1 MIFSQENTNIA
12 AALAKSWG
20 ELETP
25 KHNATVKVSLKSGGS
40 YSFDYTDL
48 NGIFEAARKV
58 FKENGISVIQN
69 SYTESTERGP
79 LACVETMFL
88 HSSGEWVKSLP
99 LKFPAAP
106 GMQDFG
112 GQITYMKRYSLSAML
127 GIATEKDDDAN
138 GASGNTYD
146 YSNRQ
151 QGNSSQQSS
160 NRSNIPMP
168 ANAKEAGAIVINFG
182 NKHKGKT
189 LKQIWQ
195 DDISYIQWLAN
206 GEKTDPAIREGIGLM
221 QVAAAQQEAK
231 QKMQQHAV

>member
-12 AALAKSWG
+12 TALAKSWG

-99 LKFPAAP
+99 LKFPAAT

-146 YSNRQ
+146 YSSRQ
-151 QGNSSQQSS
+151 QGGSSQQS
-160 NRSNIPMP
+160 NNNNIPMP
-168 ANAKEAGAIVINFG
+168 TNAQEASAITLSFG
-182 NKHKGKT
+182 KHQGKT
-189 LKQIWQ
+189 LKQIWRE
-195 DDISYIQWLAN
+195 DMSYIQWLAN
-206 GEKTDPAIREGIGLM
+206 GDKTDAAIREGIGMM
-221 QVAAAQQEAK
+221 QVAAAQQEAQ
-231 QKMQQHAV
+231 QKMQQQAV

>member
-12 AALAKSWG
+12 TALAKAWG

-99 LKFPAAP
+99 LKFPAAT

-151 QGNSSQQSS
+151 QGNSTQQSS
-160 NRSNIPMP
+160 NRNNIPMP
-168 ANAKEAGAIVINFG
+168 TNAQEAGAITITFG
-182 NKHKGKT
+182 KHQGKT
-189 LKQIWQ
+189 LKQIWLE
-195 DDISYIQWLAN
+195 DKSYITWLTENA
-206 GEKTDPAIREGIGLM
+206 KDDAIREGIGMM
-221 QVAAAQQEAK
+221 QVATAQK
-231 QKMQQHAV
+231 QAEQMPQPQAV

>member
-12 AALAKSWG
+12 TALAKSWG

-69 SYTESTERGP
+69 SYTESTERGL

-99 LKFPAAP
+99 LKFPAAT

-146 YSNRQ
+146 YSSRQ
-151 QGNSSQQSS
+151 QGGSSQQS
-160 NRSNIPMP
+160 NHNNIPMP
-168 ANAKEAGAIVINFG
+168 TNAQEAGAITLTFG
-182 NKHKGKT
+182 KHQGKT
-189 LKQIWQ
+189 LKQIWRE
-195 DDISYIQWLAN
+195 DMSYIQWLAN
-206 GEKTDPAIREGIGLM
+206 GDKTDAAIREGIGMM
-221 QVAAAQQEAK
+221 QVAAAQQEAQ
-231 QKMQQHAV
+231 QKMQQQAV

>member
-12 AALAKSWG
+12 SALAKSWG

-25 KHNATVKVSLKSGGS
+25 KHNANVKVTLKSGGS

-69 SYTESTERGP
+69 SYTETTERGP

-99 LKFPAAP
+99 LKFPAAT

-127 GIATEKDDDAN
+127 GIATEKDDDAS

-151 QGNSSQQSS
+151 QGNSTQQSS
-160 NRSNIPMP
+160 NRNNIPMP
-168 ANAKEAGAIVINFG
+168 TNAQEAGAITLTFG
-182 NKHKGKT
+182 KYQGKT
-189 LKQIWQ
+189 LKQIWLE
-195 DDISYIQWLAN
+195 DKSYITWLTENA
-206 GEKTDPAIREGIGLM
+206 KDDAIREGIGMM
-221 QVAAAQQEAK
+221 QVATAQK
-231 QKMQQHAV
+231 QAEQMPQPQAV

>member
-12 AALAKSWG
+12 TALAKSWG

-25 KHNATVKVSLKSGGS
+25 KHNANVKVSLKSGGS

-58 FKENGISVIQN
+58 FKENGISVLQN

-99 LKFPAAP
+99 LKFPAAT

-127 GIATEKDDDAN
+127 GIATEKDDDAT

-151 QGNSSQQSS
+151 QHS
-160 NRSNIPMP
+160 NNNNLPMP
-168 ANAKEAGAIVINFG
+168 TNAQEAGAITLTFG
-182 NKHKGKT
+182 KHKGKT
-189 LKQIWQ
+189 LGQLWREDK
-195 DDISYIQWLAN
+195 SYIQWLMEN
-206 GEKTDPAIREGIGLM
+206 EKTDVAIKEGIGMM
-221 QVAAAQQEAK
+221 QVAAAQQQA
-231 QKMQQHAV
+231 QQQAV

>member
-1 MIFSQENTNIA
+1 MIFSEQNTNVSS
-12 AALAKSWG
+12 ALAKSWAD
-20 ELETP
+20 LETP
-25 KHNATVKVSLKSGGS
+25 KHNATVKVSTKSGGS

-58 FKENGISVIQN
+58 FKENGLSIIQN
-69 SYTESTERGP
+69 SYTEATANGL

-88 HSSGEWVKSLP
+88 HNSGEWVKSFP
-99 LKFPAAP
+99 LKFPAAG

-151 QGNSSQQSS
+151 SSGS
-160 NRSNIPMP
+160 NQRPQIAVPK
-168 ANAKEAGAIVINFG
+168 NAQEAGAIVLSFG
-182 NKHKGKT
+182 KHTGKT
-189 LKQIWQ
+189 LSQLWREDNQ
-195 DDISYIQWLAN
+195 YVMWLLN
-206 GEKTDPAIREGIGLM
+206 SEKTDVAIKEGISLM
-221 QVAAAQQEAK
+221 QVAAAQSQAQ
-231 QKMQQHAV
+231 QKMEQGA

>member
-69 SYTESTERGP
+69 SYTESTERGS

-99 LKFPAAP
+99 LKFPAAT

-151 QGNSSQQSS
+151 QGGSSQQT
-160 NRSNIPMP
+160 NHNNIPMP
-168 ANAKEAGAIVINFG
+168 TNAQEAGAITLTFG
-182 NKHKGKT
+182 KHQGKT
-189 LKQIWQ
+189 LKQIWRE
-195 DDISYIQWLAN
+195 DMSYIQWLAN
-206 GEKTDPAIREGIGLM
+206 GDKTDAAIREGIGLM
-221 QVAAAQQEAK
+221 QVATAQQEAQ
-231 QKMQQHAV
+231 QKMQQQAV

>member
-1 MIFSQENTNIA
+1 MIFSQENANIA
-12 AALAKSWG
+12 TALAKAWG

-25 KHNATVKVSLKSGGS
+25 KHNSTVKVTMKSGGS
-40 YSFDYTDL
+40 YTFDYTDL

-69 SYTESTERGP
+69 SYTELTERGA

-99 LKFPAAP
+99 LKFPAAT

-127 GIATEKDDDAN
+127 GIATEKDDDAT

-151 QGNSSQQSS
+151 QGNSTQQTS
-160 NRSNIPMP
+160 NRNNIPLP
-168 ANAKEAGAIVINFG
+168 TNAQEAGAITLSFG
-182 NKHKGKT
+182 KHQGKT
-189 LKQIWQ
+189 LGQIWRE
-195 DDISYIQWLAN
+195 DMSYIQWLASS
-206 GEKTDPAIREGIGLM
+206 EKTDAAIREGIGMM
-221 QVAAAQQEAK
+221 QVAAAQQQAQ
-231 QKMQQHAV
+231 QKMQPQAV

>member
-20 ELETP
+20 ALETP
-25 KHNATVKVSLKSGGS
+25 KHNSTVKVTLKSGGS
-40 YSFDYTDL
+40 YTFDYTDL

-58 FKENGISVIQN
+58 FKENEISIIQN
-69 SYTESTERGP
+69 SYTESTERGS

-99 LKFPAAP
+99 LKFPAAT

-151 QGNSSQQSS
+151 QGSPSQQT
-160 NRSNIPMP
+160 NRNSTPTP
-168 ANAKEAGAIVINFG
+168 TNAQEAGAIKLAFG
-182 NKHKGKT
+182 KHKGKT
-189 LKQIWQ
+189 LGQVWRE
-195 DDISYIQWLAN
+195 DMSYIQWLMDN
-206 GEKTDPAIREGIGLM
+206 DSTESAIREGIGMM
-221 QVAAAQQEAK
+221 QVAAAQQQAQ
-231 QKMQQHAV
+231 QKMEQQAG

>member
-1 MIFSQENTNIA
+1 VIFSQENTNIA
-12 AALAKSWG
+12 TALAKSWG

-25 KHNATVKVSLKSGGS
+25 KHNVTVKVSLKSGGS

-58 FKENGISVIQN
+58 FRENGISVIQN
-69 SYTESTERGP
+69 SYTESTEHGP

-99 LKFPAAP
+99 LKFPAAT

-151 QGNSSQQSS
+151 QGGSSQQT
-160 NRSNIPMP
+160 NHNNIPMP
-168 ANAKEAGAIVINFG
+168 TNAQEAGAITLTFG
-182 NKHKGKT
+182 KHQGKT
-189 LKQIWQ
+189 LKQIWRE
-195 DDISYIQWLAN
+195 DMSYIQWLAN
-206 GEKTDPAIREGIGLM
+206 ADKTDPAIREGIGMM
-221 QVAAAQQEAK
+221 QVATAQQEAQ
-231 QKMQQHAV
+231 QKMQQQAV